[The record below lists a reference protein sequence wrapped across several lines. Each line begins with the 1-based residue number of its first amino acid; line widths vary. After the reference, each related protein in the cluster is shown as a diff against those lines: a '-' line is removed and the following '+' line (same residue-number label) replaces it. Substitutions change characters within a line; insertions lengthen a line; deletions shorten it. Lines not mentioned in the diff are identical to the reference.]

1 MARPLFTTIDR
12 YLLAACLPILAAA
25 LAVAMVALLMER
37 LLRLFRLVAGG
48 GGPLDLVAWMALN
61 LVPHYLG
68 LALPVA
74 LFVAIHAVVARLDD
88 DNELDAMKG
97 AGIPVKR
104 AGRVFFLLA
113 AALAGVNL
121 AVVGWL
127 QPIGR
132 YQYRALVHAVS
143 QNIWDGT
150 LPAGALV
157 RVDEDLLVH
166 AASAGAGGSLAK
178 VLIRQQ
184 LADGTVLL
192 TAARGGRLKLSEDK
206 VRMRIQLEDGVQLR
220 HGPNG
225 ASHSIAFAGLTDIVA
240 VRVVPTPFRSR
251 GAEQREL
258 TLPELLLPNATLAA
272 HRLAAHRLA
281 AEAQARLVR
290 AAALPVLPML
300 ALGLGVTAKRAP
312 RGLGL
317 AGGLVVLF
325 AFHHALLTGESLA
338 EAGRLPPSATWGPWL
353 LFAAVSL
360 AVYARLDRRPSWG
373 LA

>member
-25 LAVAMVALLMER
+25 LAVALVALLMER

-74 LFVAIHAVVARLDD
+74 LFVAIHAVVNRLDG

-113 AALAGVNL
+113 AVLAAVNL

-132 YQYRALVHAVS
+132 YQYRALAHAVS
-143 QNIWDGT
+143 QNVWDGT

-157 RVDEDLLVH
+157 RVDEDVLVY

-184 LADGTVLL
+184 LADGMVLL
-192 TAARGGRLKLSEDK
+192 TAARGGRLKLAEDK
-206 VRMRIQLEDGVQLR
+206 VHMRIQLEDGVQLR

-240 VRVVPTPFRSR
+240 VRVVPTPFRPR

-258 TLPELLLPNATLAA
+258 TLPELFLPNTTLS
-272 HRLAAHRLA
+272 AHRLA

-325 AFHHALLTGESLA
+325 AFHHALLTSESLA

-353 LFAAVSL
+353 LFVAVSL